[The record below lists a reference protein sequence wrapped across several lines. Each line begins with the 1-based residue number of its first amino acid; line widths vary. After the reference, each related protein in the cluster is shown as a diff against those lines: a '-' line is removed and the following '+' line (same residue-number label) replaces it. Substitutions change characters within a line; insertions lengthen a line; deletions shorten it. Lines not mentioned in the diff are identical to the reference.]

1 MFSIF
6 LLLQIKTYNL
16 EVGIITSN
24 SASKVQNVGQKTN
37 SNNSIIETYNKY
49 EIYLQVK
56 SVNTT

>member
-24 SASKVQNVGQKTN
+24 SASKVQTVGQKMN